1 MIMIVIGMILT
12 AENISSQIRTYH
24 STTFSAVN
32 VRWTGPE
39 SISSLHGDSLQINLS
54 KR

>member
-24 STTFSAVN
+24 STTAVN